1 MWYSVF
7 DSLSD
12 LYVHPGKM
20 QAYDQTVASLYPQ
33 ASFDVRKHDFQGHNL
48 ENKIN
53 LISHSLALLKELPL
67 NSAGGGTWKLNSPLK
82 KWCNSAATAYK
93 TRKCSGTEMITMIV
107 SVKFSSEAS

>member
-1 MWYSVF
+1 
-7 DSLSD
+7 
-12 LYVHPGKM
+12 M

-67 NSAGGGTWKLNSPLK
+67 NSAGGGT
-82 KWCNSAATAYK
+82 
-93 TRKCSGTEMITMIV
+93 
-107 SVKFSSEAS
+107 